1 MVQGD
6 SVHEENDE
14 AGNFMSYMIGVQYSS
29 SLKTVILAYGIV
41 KHNEEFKSTS
51 GISICSIYH
60 FGNTK
65 MLDPCARA

>member
-6 SVHEENDE
+6 SVQEEYDE
-14 AGNFMSYMIGVQYSS
+14 AGNYMIGVQYSS

-41 KHNEEFKSTS
+41 NHNEEFKSTS
-51 GISICSIYH
+51 GISICLIYH

-65 MLDPCARA
+65 MLEPCARA

>member
-6 SVHEENDE
+6 SMHEENGE
-14 AGNFMSYMIGVQYSS
+14 VGNNMIGVQYSS
-29 SLKTVILAYGIV
+29 SLKTVSLAYGIV

-65 MLDPCARA
+65 MLEPCARA